1 MSKQGI
7 SSVLE
12 CLLNRGT
19 GSEEDTYYFSDI
31 KHDVLLNTLK
41 DYLNNHRHFLGYCHI
56 EVCQALN
63 DRGVDLIL
71 TTNNYKIGFQIKSH
85 FDVTEKDFA
94 AKVKRQFAEA
104 LSHDLDLYYIL
115 ICSAMIIDGN
125 NNYKMRVTHLLNEIG
140 LYKKVDFVV
149 YSPLNTIMIFKHP
162 PTVAREELLKRQ
174 AIDESS
180 LHDYEKGYEHLPE
193 VSSDE
198 IDHARQRLESYR
210 DDWFDSEEGM
220 EAFGTLQ
227 QLIEDKCTEQFI
239 TIFLPTLPSNIRQKR
254 TELIEKATSLL
265 AECRNC
271 KSWDD
276 CSEYKLPSCL
286 DQVPEEMIP
295 YTSLPNL
302 LRITD
307 SLKEYLEVHRK
318 MDKDSE

>member
-19 GSEEDTYYFSDI
+19 GSEEDTHYFSNI
-31 KHDVLLNTLK
+31 KHDVLVNTLK

-56 EVCQALN
+56 EICQALN
-63 DRGVDLIL
+63 DRGVDLKL

-85 FDVTEKDFA
+85 FDVTERDFA
-94 AKVKRQFAEA
+94 ANVKRQFAEA

-125 NNYKMRVTHLLNEIG
+125 NNYKMRVTHLLNEIS
-140 LYKKVDFVV
+140 LYNKVDFVA

-162 PTVAREELLKRQ
+162 PTVSREELLKRQ
-174 AIDESS
+174 AIDECS
-180 LHDYEKGYEHLPE
+180 LHYYEKGYEHLPE
-193 VSSDE
+193 VTSDE
-198 IDHARQRLESYR
+198 IVLTRQKLEPYY
-210 DDWFDSEEGM
+210 DDLFDSEEGM
-220 EAFGTLQ
+220 EIFNTLQ
-227 QLIEDKCTEQFI
+227 QLIEDKHAEQFI
-239 TIFLPTLPSNIRQKR
+239 TTFLPTLPSNIRQKR
-254 TELIEKATSLL
+254 TKLIEKATSLL

-276 CSEYKLPSCL
+276 RSEYKLPSWL

-307 SLKEYLEVHRK
+307 SLKGYLDVHRK
-318 MDKDSE
+318 MGKDSE